1 MDTKGGRSA
10 GEDSYPPLWF
20 LPSGKT
26 HLQDHLFC
34 WQVCGLGEICS
45 SSFAQENSCVLAPLG
60 PSKVT
65 LEDVGPDSKWE
76 HGNDWMHGDVEE
88 AVQQGILKP
97 ALNLKVT
104 KEVEDE
110 Y

>member
-1 MDTKGGRSA
+1 MA
-10 GEDSYPPLWF
+10 
-20 LPSGKT
+20 
-26 HLQDHLFC
+26 
-34 WQVCGLGEICS
+34 S
-45 SSFAQENSCVLAPLG
+45 SQNPADIGTRL
-60 PSKVT
+60 SKVT
-65 LEDVGPDSKWE
+65 MDDVGPDSKWE
-76 HGNDWMHGDVEE
+76 YGKDWMHGDVEE

>member
-1 MDTKGGRSA
+1 M
-10 GEDSYPPLWF
+10 
-20 LPSGKT
+20 
-26 HLQDHLFC
+26 
-34 WQVCGLGEICS
+34 
-45 SSFAQENSCVLAPLG
+45 
-60 PSKVT
+60 T

-76 HGNDWMHGDVEE
+76 HGKDWMHGDVEE